1 MQEATKIKAILHE
14 FCSNSGQTP
23 NLQKSYILFS
33 RNVGTEAKEAI
44 RTIFP
49 VPNLQPNTK
58 HLGHPIIFNHND
70 RNRAYNF
77 IYGKFKGKLTTVRA
91 NNLNHA
97 GRLTYIQSVLSS
109 IPIYYMSTMLF
120 SKSFLHKITAI
131 IRKFWWTG
139 IQEEN
144 HTNPIPYRSWEDI
157 CQSKDNGGLGI
168 RDLETINR
176 SLIIQAAYNI
186 AIEKN
191 PMLTVVLKAKYFH
204 NKSFW
209 TANTNGP
216 RSIFWSSIMQVREEL
231 TNNVTYQIQ
240 AGNSSIWSTP
250 WIPSWDSIHDHLRL
264 PVSVLPLPAKV
275 SDLWLT
281 NTQQWNT
288 NLITEV
294 FDDDTMQEIQ
304 EILPVPTDQKDV
316 LRWTPATNGN
326 CSTKNIYRY
335 LAQQQVI
342 QLPSQGSRSINQH
355 ASHILRSAW
364 KMKDLPPLIKTFTWR
379 LIRRALATAQRVSR
393 YSSNIEPNCAYCG
406 MIENDVHLFF
416 HCELPT
422 AVWSTLYPNINLNNL
437 PNDPD
442 GIQLI
447 LPYVMPNTLSKCDF
461 AKILIILWF
470 IWKARNDKHFQRKS
484 WSAVQ
489 VIHAVQAFISTT
501 TLASTTDMMH

>member
-1 MQEATKIKAILHE
+1 
-14 FCSNSGQTP
+14 
-23 NLQKSYILFS
+23 
-33 RNVGTEAKEAI
+33 
-44 RTIFP
+44 
-49 VPNLQPNTK
+49 
-58 HLGHPIIFNHND
+58 
-70 RNRAYNF
+70 
-77 IYGKFKGKLTTVRA
+77 
-91 NNLNHA
+91 
-97 GRLTYIQSVLSS
+97 
-109 IPIYYMSTMLF
+109 
-120 SKSFLHKITAI
+120 
-131 IRKFWWTG
+131 
-139 IQEEN
+139 
-144 HTNPIPYRSWEDI
+144 
-157 CQSKDNGGLGI
+157 
-168 RDLETINR
+168 
-176 SLIIQAAYNI
+176 
-186 AIEKN
+186 
-191 PMLTVVLKAKYFH
+191 
-204 NKSFW
+204 
-209 TANTNGP
+209 
-216 RSIFWSSIMQVREEL
+216 
-231 TNNVTYQIQ
+231 
-240 AGNSSIWSTP
+240 
-250 WIPSWDSIHDHLRL
+250 
-264 PVSVLPLPAKV
+264 
-275 SDLWLT
+275 
-281 NTQQWNT
+281 
-288 NLITEV
+288 
-294 FDDDTMQEIQ
+294 MQEIQ

-422 AVWSTLYPNINLNNL
+422 AVWSILYPNINLNNL
-437 PNDPD
+437 PTD

-489 VIHAVQAFISTT
+489 VIHTVQAFISTT